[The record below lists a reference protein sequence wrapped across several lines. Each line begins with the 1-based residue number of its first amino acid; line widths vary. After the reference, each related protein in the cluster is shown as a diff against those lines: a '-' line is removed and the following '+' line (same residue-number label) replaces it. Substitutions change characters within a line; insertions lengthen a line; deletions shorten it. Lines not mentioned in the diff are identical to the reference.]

1 MMIKNIFI
9 NIKNYLTYKT
19 KSAKLILPYQP
30 KPSFKF
36 TAKEVKALTSGINSA
51 IARSKNAFAKEI
63 EFTVDSDSATFYAH
77 GHQMTISFYAARNGE
92 YGYTVTSADGS
103 SYDWG
108 NTYSRSETTNGAG
121 LDGEFIDGF
130 SASIFGL

>member
-1 MMIKNIFI
+1 M
-9 NIKNYLTYKT
+9 KT
-19 KSAKLILPYQP
+19 AN
-30 KPSFKF
+30 FKF
-36 TAKEVKALTSGINSA
+36 TTKEVKALTSGINSS

-63 EFTVDSDSATFYAH
+63 EFTVDSDSVTFYAH

-92 YGYTVTSADGS
+92 YGYTVASADGS

-108 NTYSRSETTNGAG
+108 NTYSRSEITDGAG

-130 SASIFGL
+130 SAAIFGL

>member
-1 MMIKNIFI
+1 
-9 NIKNYLTYKT
+9 LTASKT
-19 KSAKLILPYQP
+19 A
-30 KPSFKF
+30 SFKF
-36 TAKEVKALTSGINSA
+36 TSKEVKALTSGINSA

-108 NTYSRSETTNGAG
+108 NTYSRSEITSGAG